1 MLAKDSPC
9 SGRALVPLTREP
21 NRAHIAPMETRPAAF
36 LAHLIAAAKQVPQ
49 ARERRRADPAEAIAA
64 YREAM
69 VRISSR

>member
-1 MLAKDSPC
+1 MLAKDLPC

-21 NRAHIAPMETRPAAF
+21 VRVQTVRAPTRPAAF

-64 YREAM
+64 YQAM